1 MKLGAT
7 TPRATPLGIAAAVT
21 ALLAASLAAAA
32 PEVEP
37 RPTLARGKLL
47 VANERLVDPNFRETV
62 VLLLEYD
69 ADGALGVVI
78 NRPTDV
84 KLALLLPDVEE
95 LRERSETVFLGG
107 PVGRDRMLLLVRTGG
122 DAPEE
127 SQRIFDDVFV
137 TASLDVLRRV
147 IRDPGPRDRFR
158 AFVGF
163 AGWAPRQLDD
173 EIARGDARLHV
184 VVVLFRAPQA
194 VAVLQHG
201 ERREADRRPVR
212 VLRVRI
218 DVLDAEGDAVAV
230 DHHPLGRREVHV
242 GHAGHRRGDPL
253 ADRLAA
259 AERAVLHL
267 VVVRVLG
274 EEVGPGVPVALER
287 AELQVA
293 LERALDLGSAGRR
306 HRRPSA
312 VSRAWKRP
320 S

>member
-173 EIARGDARLHV
+173 EIARGDWSVVPGDARPVFDGNPNEVWRELNERARGQWV
-184 VVVLFRAPQA
+184 RAP
-194 VAVLQHG
+194 
-201 ERREADRRPVR
+201 DPRP
-212 VLRVRI
+212 
-218 DVLDAEGDAVAV
+218 AT
-230 DHHPLGRREVHV
+230 LGAFGALV
-242 GHAGHRRGDPL
+242 
-253 ADRLAA
+253 AA
-259 AERAVLHL
+259 ADVPATSWLGARASA
-267 VVVRVLG
+267 
-274 EEVGPGVPVALER
+274 PA
-287 AELQVA
+287 
-293 LERALDLGSAGRR
+293 AGRR
-306 HRRPSA
+306 ASRRAASRQRASGGAALPPA
-312 VSRAWKRP
+312 ARNASRAATLAFT